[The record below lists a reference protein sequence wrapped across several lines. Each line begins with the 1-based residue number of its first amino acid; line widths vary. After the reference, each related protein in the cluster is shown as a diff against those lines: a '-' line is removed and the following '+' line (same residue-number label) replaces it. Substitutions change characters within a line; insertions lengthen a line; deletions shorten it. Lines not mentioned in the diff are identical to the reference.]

1 METVNINDFNEEK
14 SCEYKGRQYQA
25 RDNGAILRLPKEGCR
40 ASKWDNIWTFG
51 KFDPNTGYLLISQE
65 RVHRIVCTAFHGE
78 PIGDRNV
85 VDHKDTNRC
94 NNRPD
99 NLHWVSKMENIF
111 NNPITMAKV
120 ELICGSKEAF
130 MANPSLLF
138 GHESKDPNFYWMR
151 AVSPEEAKAA
161 YERWLE
167 WANKPKEERLSIGGG
182 SGPGEWIHDPKGRN
196 INPTSPFYG
205 FQRWGIK
212 VVDRTEESLFPLAPL
227 STVAGEDVIQK
238 YREALVPGAD
248 FLISRYYKTVFRDA
262 VYFPEENKLRV
273 LTERE
278 NAQSIAWYVFEIWPE
293 GNLLVHKKV
302 GNYGIRKRKD
312 AEEALHDL
320 TKFFKQE
327 WRYKSNES
335 PKAVVP
341 HIPADDSIK
350 IEIPEYHPRE
360 EKEYVPADNIEQR
373 NWTTP
378 TVFPMCPA
386 GMPENPLE
394 AYRQRMIEGDVFCR
408 NRYGDSFLVEV
419 GYVPEGDALIVLTNQ
434 PDGFK
439 QWYLSGIYIEN
450 GHFIHESIG
459 SFFEEDGGRKEFTI
473 RTGGEWTGGET
484 IDDYC

>member
-394 AYRQRMIEGDVFCR
+394 AYRQQMIEGDVFCR
-408 NRYGDSFLVEV
+408 NRYGDSFLVGV

-439 QWYLSGIYIEN
+439 Q
-450 GHFIHESIG
+450 
-459 SFFEEDGGRKEFTI
+459 
-473 RTGGEWTGGET
+473 
-484 IDDYC
+484 

>member
-1 METVNINDFNEEK
+1 MEQSLIEVFDCEK
-14 SCEYKGRQYQA
+14 QCEYRGRQYLV
-25 RDNGAILRLPKEGCR
+25 RDNGAVFRLQKEGCR
-40 ASKWDNIWTFG
+40 ASKWDNKWTFG

-78 PIGDRNV
+78 PVGDRNV

-94 NNRPD
+94 NNRPE

-151 AVSPEEAKAA
+151 SVSPEEAKAA

-167 WANKPKEERLSIGGG
+167 WANKPKEERMSIVGG
-182 SGPGEWIHDPKGRN
+182 SGPGEWIHDPKGYR
-196 INPTSPFYG
+196 INPNSPFYG

-227 STVAGEDVIQK
+227 STVAGEDVLQK
-238 YREALVPGAD
+238 YREALVPGAV

-262 VYFPEENKLRV
+262 VFFSEENKLRV

-320 TKFFKQE
+320 TKFYKQE
-327 WRYKSNES
+327 WRYKSDEPS
-335 PKAVVP
+335 KTVVP
-341 HIPADDSIK
+341 HIPANDRAK
-350 IEIPEYHPRE
+350 IEIPVYHPKE
-360 EKEYVPADNIEQR
+360 VKEYFPAENIEQR
-373 NWTTP
+373 NWRTP
-378 TVFPMCPA
+378 TEFPMCPA
-386 GMPENPLE
+386 GMPDNPLE
-394 AYRQRMIEGDVFCR
+394 AYRQQMIEGGIFCR
-408 NRYGDSFLVEV
+408 NQYGESFLVEV
-419 GYVPEGDALIVLTNQ
+419 GYVPEGDALIVLTKQ
-434 PDGFK
+434 PGGIK
-439 QWYLSGIYIEN
+439 EWYVSGIYIEN
-450 GHFIHESIG
+450 NLFIHESIG

-473 RTGGEWTGGET
+473 LTGGEWTGGDT
-484 IDDYC
+484 FDDFC